1 MRNTTGS
8 KEETVEEGEQTEI
21 GREVKAEAEE
31 YRDMETELLIRE
43 YQKNAHPTQATLK
56 LLELYGEDK
65 WRIEEGVKLS
75 RCFQGLVEEE
85 LIQNY
90 QRDSTTD
97 EEKRNALEYVGGMKW
112 REDQGVEGRRCILG
126 IIK

>member
-1 MRNTTGS
+1 M
-8 KEETVEEGEQTEI
+8 
-21 GREVKAEAEE
+21 
-31 YRDMETELLIRE
+31 
-43 YQKNAHPTQATLK
+43 
-56 LLELYGEDK
+56 
-65 WRIEEGVKLS
+65 S

-97 EEKRNALEYVGGMKW
+97 EEKRNALEYVVGMKW